1 MWRSVVFWSLKSK
14 IADVQII
21 IPEIATSYDP
31 SRYTIQ
37 YNGEHCKIINI
48 VYKIILG
55 VMGSCI

>member
-21 IPEIATSYDP
+21 TPEIATSYDP
-31 SRYTIQ
+31 SRYTIH
-37 YNGEHCKIINI
+37 YNGKHCKIINI

-55 VMGSCI
+55 AMGSCI